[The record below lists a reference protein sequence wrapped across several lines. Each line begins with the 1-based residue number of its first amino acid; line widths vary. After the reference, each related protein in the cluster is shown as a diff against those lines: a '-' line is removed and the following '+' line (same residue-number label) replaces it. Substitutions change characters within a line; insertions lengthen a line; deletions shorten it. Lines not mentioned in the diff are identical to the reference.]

1 MVNYGY
7 IQENKTPCSRPCL
20 TRQVCHCQDNE
31 VIVVARRHRK
41 ETKMGNGIFNGPEG
55 AQDWKCEFPPSK
67 MVDLAHQKVGHVQTN
82 LEFKHWGLNTNS
94 GFD

>member
-1 MVNYGY
+1 
-7 IQENKTPCSRPCL
+7 
-20 TRQVCHCQDNE
+20 
-31 VIVVARRHRK
+31 
-41 ETKMGNGIFNGPEG
+41 MGNGIFNGPEG